1 VLTGWGMSGSDV
13 DMTEGKAQFQQSPHL
28 GSTP

>member
-1 VLTGWGMSGSDV
+1 MSGSDV